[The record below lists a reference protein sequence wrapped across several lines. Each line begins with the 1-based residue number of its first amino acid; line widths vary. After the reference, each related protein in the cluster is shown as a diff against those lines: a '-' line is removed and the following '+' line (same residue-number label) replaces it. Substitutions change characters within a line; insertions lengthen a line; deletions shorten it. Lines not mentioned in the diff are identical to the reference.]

1 MECLT
6 YRWYGH
12 HEGDPGVAYRTK
24 EEIAA
29 WKERDP
35 VKNLKDD
42 AIAAKQLSKE
52 DFDRVDTE
60 VAAVLEEAAQFALA
74 SPLEQEATALRYVF
88 HRLRIDKGRRPC
100 LRPTWPFHPRS
111 KIPLRISA
119 SSPTPRLVW
128 KASAKR

>member
-1 MECLT
+1 MGCPAVQVDGNNVLEVYQKAGEAIDRARQGGGPTLLECLT

-35 VKNLKDD
+35 VKKLKDD
-42 AIAAKQLSKE
+42 AIAAKQLSRE

-60 VAAVLEEAAQFALA
+60 VADVLEEAAQFALA
-74 SPLEQEATALRYVF
+74 SPLEQETTALRYVF
-88 HRLRIDKGRRPC
+88 H
-100 LRPTWPFHPRS
+100 
-111 KIPLRISA
+111 SA
-119 SSPTPRLVW
+119 TDE
-128 KASAKR
+128 